1 MTRVA
6 RSKRENGWYISAHEN
21 YWYALTSLMFYEDGH
36 GKKFYG
42 SGVIKI
48 LWQILIFLPPMILH
62 VARN

>member
-48 LWQILIFLPPMILH
+48 L
-62 VARN
+62 